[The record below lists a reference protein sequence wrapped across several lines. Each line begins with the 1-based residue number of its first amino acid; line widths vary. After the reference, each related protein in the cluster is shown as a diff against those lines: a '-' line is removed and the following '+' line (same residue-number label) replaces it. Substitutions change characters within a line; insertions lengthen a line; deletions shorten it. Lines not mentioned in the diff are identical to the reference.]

1 MIKLRQ
7 LMKSFKHAAH
17 GIMVVFRAE
26 QNFRIQLIAA
36 VLVLVAA
43 LWFQVRYEEWIILI
57 FLIGAVLVLELVNSI
72 LERIVDTFKPRIHP
86 VVKDIKDIM
95 AAAVLIAS
103 FIALLVGVT
112 IFYPHIALLVQS
124 LSDYTGVRV

>member
-1 MIKLRQ
+1 MIKLRR
-7 LMKSFKHAAH
+7 LAKSFSHAFH
-17 GIMVVFRAE
+17 GVVVVFRSE
-26 QNFRIQLIAA
+26 QNFRIQVAVA
-36 VLVLVAA
+36 VLVLLSA
-43 LWFQVRYEEWIILI
+43 LWFRVRYEEWIILI

-86 VVKDIKDIM
+86 VVKEIKDIM

-112 IFYPHIALLVQS
+112 IFYPHIVLLVET
-124 LSDYTGVRV
+124 L

>member
-1 MIKLRQ
+1 MIELRR
-7 LMKSFKHAAH
+7 LFKSFKHALH
-17 GIMVVFRAE
+17 GIVVVFRSE
-26 QNFRIQLIAA
+26 QNFRIQVISA
-36 VLVLVAA
+36 VVVLLAA
-43 LWFQVRYEEWIILI
+43 LWFHVRYEEWIILI

-103 FIALLVGVT
+103 IVALVVGIT
-112 IFYPHIALLVQS
+112 IFEPHIALLVRS
-124 LSDYTGVRV
+124 L

>member
-1 MIKLRQ
+1 MIKLRR
-7 LMKSFKHAAH
+7 LAKSFKHAVH
-17 GIMVVFRAE
+17 GVTVVFRTE
-26 QNFRIQLIAA
+26 QNFRIQVAVA
-36 VLVLVAA
+36 VLVILSA
-43 LWFQVRYEEWIILI
+43 LWFRVRYEEWIILI

-103 FIALLVGVT
+103 LIALLVGVT
-112 IFYPHIALLVQS
+112 IFYPHIVLFAL
-124 LSDYTGVRV
+124 TW

>member
-1 MIKLRQ
+1 MIRLRQ
-7 LMKSFKHAAH
+7 LAKSFKHAAH
-17 GIMVVFRAE
+17 GVAVVFRSE
-26 QNFRIQLIAA
+26 QNFRIQVIAA
-36 VLVLVAA
+36 VIVLLAA
-43 LWFQVRYEEWIILI
+43 LWFRVRYEEWIILI

-95 AAAVLIAS
+95 AAAVLIVS

-112 IFYPHIALLVQS
+112 IFYPHVVLLVPAW
-124 LSDYTGVRV
+124 